1 MGSAFLE
8 IKTKGM
14 TPLQVRLSDTKQ
26 PSKLA
31 ISMPSAP
38 TPLGSKY
45 IIGSHPGVSRST
57 SSRSLK
63 IRGGRTVATE
73 RIISG

>member
-8 IKTKGM
+8 IKIKEI

-31 ISMPSAP
+31 ISMPSAQ
-38 TPLGSKY
+38 TPLGSRY
-45 IIGSHPGVSRST
+45 IIVSIQEY
-57 SSRSLK
+57 LEVPVL
-63 IRGGRTVATE
+63 GA
-73 RIISG
+73 